1 MASASP
7 PFHFPT
13 MPTIAACA
21 RILVSGVKKTSLQ
34 VVTNRTSLQ
43 RGKKCQWRTQYTRY
57 RDSEHPLRVKICS
70 GLGRSPR
77 QAIRRRTVIYTPE
90 SEERRELS
98 KFLRF
103 FSFALPENW
112 KLHHIYSSS
121 SFFTFFYSYHHLCSK
136 DSLHL
141 SSSSA
146 FRSSLL
152 FSLESSAFALPCVV
166 HISRGFHSCLT
177 RTKRPLGFR
186 LSIISLVPCGCFP
199 VPPATPKV
207 VISVVTRSVFHYPPT
222 GARRRHAE
230 LAAPIAIGPVP
241 SSSWK
246 KTRKDTA
253 QLPVLLKSKF
263 NHLAMS
269 CSPTGLV
276 SPSSRAC
283 KLRVPWQATSCS
295 SAWCPAK
302 LGYCV
307 VVTVPKLSGKE
318 L

>member
-1 MASASP
+1 
-7 PFHFPT
+7 

-43 RGKKCQWRTQYTRY
+43 RGKSRGIDGGHSTLGTVTLNTRC
-57 RDSEHPLRVKICS
+57 V
-70 GLGRSPR
+70 
-77 QAIRRRTVIYTPE
+77 
-90 SEERRELS
+90 
-98 KFLRF
+98 
-103 FSFALPENW
+103 
-112 KLHHIYSSS
+112 
-121 SFFTFFYSYHHLCSK
+121 K

-253 QLPVLLKSKF
+253 QLPVLLKSKYEYP
-263 NHLAMS
+263 LQRSEGPRIAL
-269 CSPTGLV
+269 P
-276 SPSSRAC
+276 SPSSGIIPSPDLPDLATLPTQRA
-283 KLRVPWQATSCS
+283 AT
-295 SAWCPAK
+295 
-302 LGYCV
+302 LIR
-307 VVTVPKLSGKE
+307 
-318 L
+318 